1 MSHDEIRDVVNSFY
15 RAGYRFVLAR
25 EVVRELDVGLTE
37 AEVGQVLDSLLPES
51 AREEMQWQVDSAG
64 PVITTPFWT
73 LAAEIPSS
81 SR

>member
-1 MSHDEIRDVVNSFY
+1 MAHDEIRDVVNSFY

-25 EVVRELDVGLTE
+25 EVIREIDVGLTE

-51 AREEMQWQVDSAG
+51 AREEMQWQVDSVGA
-64 PVITTPFWT
+64 VITTSFWT
-73 LAAEIPSS
+73 LAGEIPES

>member
-1 MSHDEIRDVVNSFY
+1 MSHDEIRDVVNTFY

-37 AEVGQVLDSLLPES
+37 DEVAQVLDSLLPAS
-51 AREEMQWQVDSAG
+51 AREEMQWQVDFAG

-73 LAAEIPSS
+73 LSAEIPSW

>member
-1 MSHDEIRDVVNSFY
+1 VSHDEIRDVVNGLN

-37 AEVGQVLDSLLPES
+37 DEVAEVLDRLLPVS
-51 AREEMQWQVDSAG
+51 AREEMQWQFDPSG

-73 LAAEIPSS
+73 LAAQI
-81 SR
+81 

>member
-25 EVVRELDVGLTE
+25 EVVRELDVGLNE
-37 AEVGQVLDSLLPES
+37 AEVGQVLDSLLPDS
-51 AREEMQWQVDSAG
+51 AREELQWQVDSTG